1 MGFDGTQAERGAQD
15 MLRTRGGRAEQRV
28 EDETAA
34 QRKPN
39 SMSKS
44 PALRPGI
51 SYTLEDCRGRWS
63 YMVSEGSPHIKR
75 GYRLGLSFTQCLKS
89 MFQLH
94 NETINVWSHL
104 FGALLF
110 VSLVFY
116 VKDSSAFERPRAIV
130 QRVVGSM
137 PFRADFNSS
146 IFDYEY
152 CGPEDGFNS
161 SNYSA
166 LNASKAVALN
176 RTQTCKRRNEQIAFS
191 SARRHFAAA
200 KNILQHVEFKLPGL
214 ERWRDVLDAN
224 MMGSTQHVQ
233 QKLDEAMLDL
243 EESLARCDEGGV
255 RV

>member
-1 MGFDGTQAERGAQD
+1 MEK
-15 MLRTRGGRAEQRV
+15 
-28 EDETAA
+28 ETAA
-34 QRKPN
+34 GRRP
-39 SMSKS
+39 SSTSKS

-75 GYRLGLSFTQCLKS
+75 GYRLGLSFTQCLRS

-94 NETINVWSHL
+94 NETVNVWSHL
-104 FGALLF
+104 FGAMLF

-146 IFDYEY
+146 IFDYEF
-152 CGPEDGFNS
+152 CGADDGTDRFNA
-161 SNYSA
+161 SNSSA
-166 LNASKAVALN
+166 LNTTEAALN
-176 RTQTCKRRNEQIAFS
+176 RTQTCKRINEQMAFS

-214 ERWRDVLDAN
+214 ERWREVLDAN
-224 MMGSTQHVQ
+224 MMGRSVAQEAQHVQ
-233 QKLDEAMLDL
+233 LKLDEAMLNL
-243 EESLARCDEGGV
+243 EESLAR
-255 RV
+255 